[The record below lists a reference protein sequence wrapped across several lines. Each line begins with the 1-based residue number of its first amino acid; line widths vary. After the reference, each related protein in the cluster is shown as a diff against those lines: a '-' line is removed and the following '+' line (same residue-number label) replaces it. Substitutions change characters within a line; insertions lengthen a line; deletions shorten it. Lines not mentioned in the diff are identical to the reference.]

1 MRWSDLIRS
10 FRGSSTS
17 PQGSPWPNNGE
28 IDMLEGQAGRSC
40 TQTHYGTLQPND
52 HASGNSASICA
63 PLGYT
68 GWITVSVWRTGE
80 QVRSGTTGRS
90 WARADHQLRCVQRA
104 PGLPVHRAALAGR
117 RVEQRIAVD
126 IGWRAPQSSGFR

>member
-80 QVRSGTTGRS
+80 QVKVWYNRTFMGKGRPPVAMRATGPWFTRPPRGSRGSPCGAKDSG
-90 WARADHQLRCVQRA
+90 
-104 PGLPVHRAALAGR
+104 
-117 RVEQRIAVD
+117 
-126 IGWRAPQSSGFR
+126 